1 MEGLDITVVIP
12 TYKRSALLM
21 RCMGALLRQTLPAR
35 NFEIII
41 ISDGEDPSTRAAL
54 DSADHVQYPVI
65 RYYELPSKAG
75 PAAARNL
82 GWLLAQADLI
92 AFTDDDCIPADNWL
106 HSLWNGYSTNRLAEV
121 AFSGSTEVPISH
133 RHPTDYER
141 SISELASA
149 EFITANC
156 ACTKQALQH
165 VNGFDERFRMAWR
178 EDMDLQF
185 KFILHGIPIIKVTAA
200 IVTHPVRKVPWGVS
214 LQEERKRMF
223 NALLYKKYPRLY
235 KEKIETASQGH
246 YYGIVF
252 LISLFIAGLIFREP
266 ALILAGL
273 AGWIG
278 LTSWIAFRRLR
289 ATSHSWNHV
298 SEMIFTSAFIP
309 ALSLFWKLYGSLKF
323 KVFRIL

>member
-21 RCMGALLRQTLPAR
+21 RCVGALLRQTLPAR

-54 DSADHVQYPVI
+54 DNDVQVQYPLI

-82 GWLLAQADLI
+82 GWLLAQANLI
-92 AFTDDDCIPADNWL
+92 AFTDDDCIPGDTWL
-106 HSLWNGYSTNRLAEV
+106 DSLWNAYSANRLTQV
-121 AFSGSTEVPISH
+121 AFSGCTEVPISH

-156 ACTKQALQH
+156 ACTKEALQR

-178 EDMDLQF
+178 EDRDLQF
-185 KFILHGIPIIKVTAA
+185 KFILHGISIIKVPDAV
-200 IVTHPVRKVPWGVS
+200 VTHPVRKAPWGVS
-214 LQEERKRMF
+214 ITEERKGMF

-235 KEKIETASQGH
+235 REKIEPTPPWH
-246 YYGIVF
+246 YYAISFF
-252 LISLFIAGLIFREP
+252 LL
-266 ALILAGL
+266 
-273 AGWIG
+273 
-278 LTSWIAFRRLR
+278 
-289 ATSHSWNHV
+289 
-298 SEMIFTSAFIP
+298 
-309 ALSLFWKLYGSLKF
+309 
-323 KVFRIL
+323 